1 MPGTRKLGKT
11 TDQRKAMLRQ
21 QVTDLLDMG
30 RMETTVFR
38 AKEIAPLAE
47 KMITLGKKKDM
58 AAYRQALAFIT
69 REDVAKKVF
78 EEVAPKYADRNG
90 GYTRITRIGTRR
102 GDAARDGCHRA
113 RVRFTRTQIVTH
125 RLHLQ
130 PVRFRILQVSTDC
143 GIIIFQTDNK
153 EGRVCVFWSW
163 RTNRTSIASLAKTL
177 KAEGYSVDSCFDGV
191 EALDYLEGAEYDA
204 VVLDVMMPR
213 MDGFSVL
220 AQMRAD
226 GNETPVLFL
235 TAKDSV
241 PDRVHG
247 LDSGA
252 DDYLVKPFSFD
263 ELLARLR
270 VITRK
275 HGGSATNVFTVA
287 DLTVDTASHHV
298 ARGGRTISLSAK
310 EFALLEYMIRNR
322 GVVLSRERIEN
333 HLWNYDYSGGSN
345 VVDVYVSY
353 LRRKIDA
360 DYPTKLI
367 HTVWGVGWVLRE
379 EV

>member
-1 MPGTRKLGKT
+1 M
-11 TDQRKAMLRQ
+11 
-21 QVTDLLDMG
+21 
-30 RMETTVFR
+30 
-38 AKEIAPLAE
+38 
-47 KMITLGKKKDM
+47 
-58 AAYRQALAFIT
+58 
-69 REDVAKKVF
+69 
-78 EEVAPKYADRNG
+78 
-90 GYTRITRIGTRR
+90 
-102 GDAARDGCHRA
+102 
-113 RVRFTRTQIVTH
+113 
-125 RLHLQ
+125 
-130 PVRFRILQVSTDC
+130 RILVVEDEQDL
-143 GIIIFQTDNK
+143 
-153 EGRVCVFWSW
+153 
-163 RTNRTSIASLAKTL
+163 NRILAKTL

-275 HGGSATNVFTVA
+275 HGWQR
-287 DLTVDTASHHV
+287 DQCLH
-298 ARGGRTISLSAK
+298 RGGPHGRYRLAPCRARRRTISLSAK

>member
-1 MPGTRKLGKT
+1 MIYCVEDDASIRELVLYTLRASGFEARGFAESGAFWE
-11 TDQRKAMLRQ
+11 AMCEHVPDL
-21 QVTDLLDMG
+21 VLLDIMLPG
-30 RMETTVFR
+30 EDGL
-38 AKEIAPLAE
+38 EILKKLRSSPLTE
-47 KMITLGKKKDM
+47 QLPVI
-58 AAYRQALAFIT
+58 LAT
-69 REDVAKKVF
+69 A
-78 EEVAPKYADRNG
+78 
-90 GYTRITRIGTRR
+90 R
-102 GDAARDGCHRA
+102 G
-113 RVRFTRTQIVTH
+113 
-125 RLHLQ
+125 
-130 PVRFRILQVSTDC
+130 S
-143 GIIIFQTDNK
+143 
-153 EGRVCVFWSW
+153 
-163 RTNRTSIASLAKTL
+163 
-177 KAEGYSVDSCFDGV
+177 
-191 EALDYLEGAEYDA
+191 EYDK
-204 VVLDVMMPR
+204 VV
-213 MDGFSVL
+213 
-220 AQMRAD
+220 
-226 GNETPVLFL
+226 
-235 TAKDSV
+235 
-241 PDRVHG
+241 G
-247 LDSGA
+247 LDTGA